1 MKESVSPLTA
11 RNDGQGFFR
20 FPRAMKK
27 KRRRASGKKRFPAAR
42 GKEWGKERA
51 HSLDIRPLRVLQ

>member
-1 MKESVSPLTA
+1 MKGKRSPLSA
-11 RNDGQGFFR
+11 RNGGRGFFR

-27 KRRRASGKKRFPAAR
+27 KRRRTSGKKRFPAAR

>member
-1 MKESVSPLTA
+1 MKESVSPFPA
-11 RNDGQGFFR
+11 RNGGRGFFR

-27 KRRRASGKKRFPAAR
+27 RRRRASGKKRSPAAR

-51 HSLDIRPLRVLQ
+51 HSLDIRPPRVLQ